1 MGKDDKY
8 GKRSQVSYRITP
20 IARERLEQVARL
32 FNMNPSHYAKA
43 VLYRD
48 IGVFTE
54 PLDQRQKSWRRK
66 KKKELEDEEY

>member
-8 GKRSQVSYRITP
+8 GKRHSVSFRITP
-20 IARERLEQVARL
+20 IAKDRLEQVARL

-48 IGVFTE
+48 LGVYTE
-54 PLDQRQKSWRRK
+54 PLDQRQKSWRRIM
-66 KKKELEDEEY
+66 KKELEEDF